1 MRLVVNGEK
10 REFSGDP
17 TITGLLVEL
26 GLAEKKVAV
35 ELNRSVIEKTEWE
48 STDLS
53 NDDDLEIVHFVGG
66 G

>member
-1 MRLVVNGEK
+1 VNGEK

>member
-1 MRLVVNGEK
+1 MNGEK